1 MFWGA
6 IRPDGRKMLVRCPNK
21 LNAVGYVEILKKL
34 RKNAFSGHYFST
46 SSCYSAKTEDYRHF
60 FSKRSKV
67 LKWPAKSPDLNPI
80 ENLWAILMQR
90 LQKQSFWQNLEKG
103 KFENEI
109 DADVVRNLYEN
120 YSNRLLDVRKA
131 AMTPYSR
138 KTLNS

>member
-1 MFWGA
+1 
-6 IRPDGRKMLVRCPNK
+6 MLVKCPNK
-21 LNAVGYVEILKKL
+21 LNAVGYVEILKL
-34 RKNAFSGHYFST
+34 RKNAFSGHYFFNKFLLL
-46 SSCYSAKTEDYRHF
+46 CKNGRLSAF

-67 LKWPAKSPDLNPI
+67 LKWPAKRPDLNSI